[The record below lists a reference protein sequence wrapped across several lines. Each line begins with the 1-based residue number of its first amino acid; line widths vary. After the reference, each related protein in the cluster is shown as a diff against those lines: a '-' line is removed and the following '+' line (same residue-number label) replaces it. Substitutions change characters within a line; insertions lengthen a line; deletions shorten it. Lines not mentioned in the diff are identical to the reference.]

1 MVAFAGSSRSSQASQ
16 PSSFEARLPGVPARG
31 GTVVASASGN
41 VRPSLN
47 RWLTFAGCVL
57 VVAVLYWAK
66 PLLVPIALAMLL
78 TFVLT
83 PPVTW
88 LQRWIGR
95 VPAVLAVVALV
106 GILLAGA
113 AYGVAMQLSQ
123 LAGELPLYRS
133 NIRQKIADVRNA
145 GRGGS
150 VERIQE
156 TVEELQKEL
165 ETTEKGRSKSPPA
178 PVMVQS
184 GQASTLWG
192 FPAWLAPVL
201 GPASTAGLV
210 VVLVIFML
218 LEREELRGRLIGL
231 LGHGNLAAT
240 TKAFDEAGRRVSRQL
255 LMQTLVSAIYGAC
268 AGLGLWAIGVPYPLL
283 WAALGAALRFVPYL
297 GPIAAA
303 AAPLFMSLAVFPGWY
318 QPLWVLALFIGLEL
332 FTNLVLETVLYA
344 GAAGVSQVALLVA
357 VAGWTWLWGGMGLL
371 LATPLTVCL
380 VVLGKHVAGLE
391 FVSTLIADSPPLPP
405 DIGYYQRLLA
415 RDQGEAA
422 DFLARHLASNPPDSV
437 YDALLV
443 PALNYAEQDRLQGR
457 LDAEDERLVLDATK
471 ELMVDAA
478 TLRQSAL
485 RAESGEPEVPA
496 PSNDANAPEAPLRV
510 VAYPAG
516 GVADELA
523 LGMLQEL
530 LEGQPIALEIPSPHL
545 LTSEVADLMRKHKT
559 RVLCIADLPPSPPSK
574 TRYVLRKLRAELPD
588 ATILVGRWAPA
599 LLADDDRS
607 GLLEAG
613 ATHVAATLLETRDQ
627 LCRLVPHE
635 RHRAASDAA

>member
-1 MVAFAGSSRSSQASQ
+1 M
-16 PSSFEARLPGVPARG
+16 
-31 GTVVASASGN
+31 
-41 VRPSLN
+41 
-47 RWLTFAGCVL
+47 
-57 VVAVLYWAK
+57 
-66 PLLVPIALAMLL
+66 
-78 TFVLT
+78 
-83 PPVTW
+83 
-88 LQRWIGR
+88 
-95 VPAVLAVVALV
+95 
-106 GILLAGA
+106 
-113 AYGVAMQLSQ
+113 SQ

-150 VERIQE
+150 VERIQK

-165 ETTEKGRSKSPPA
+165 EAVEKGRTKPTPPA
-178 PVMVQS
+178 LLVQS
-184 GQASTLWG
+184 GQPSRLWG
-192 FPAWLAPVL
+192 FPAWLAPFL

-210 VVLVIFML
+210 IVLVIFML

-231 LGHGNLAAT
+231 LGHGNLAVT

-303 AAPLFMSLAVFPGWY
+303 AAPLIMSLAVFPGWY
-318 QPLWVLALFIGLEL
+318 QPLWVLALFVALEL

-344 GAAGVSQVALLVA
+344 GAAGISQVALLVA
-357 VAGWTWLWGGMGLL
+357 VAGWTWLWGAMGLL

-380 VVLGKHVAGLE
+380 VVLGKHVSGLE
-391 FVSTLIADSPPLPP
+391 FLSTLIADSPPLPA

-415 RDQGEAA
+415 HDQGEAS
-422 DFLARHLASNPPDSV
+422 DFFARHLASNPPDTV

-443 PALNYAEQDRLQGR
+443 PALNYAEQDRMEGR
-457 LDAEDERLVLDATK
+457 LDEEDERLVLDATK
-471 ELMVDAA
+471 ELMADAA
-478 TLRQSAL
+478 SLRRSAL
-485 RAESGEPEVPA
+485 RAQAEEEDAPPA
-496 PSNDANAPEAPLRV
+496 SPDTNAGASPLPV

-516 GVADELA
+516 GAADELA
-523 LGMLQEL
+523 LGMLEDL
-530 LEGQPIALEIPSPHL
+530 LAGQPIALETPSSHL
-545 LTSEVADLMRKHKT
+545 LTSEVADLMRKHNT

-588 ATILVGRWAPA
+588 ATILVGRWAPGP
-599 LLADDDRS
+599 LSDDDRR
-607 GLLEAG
+607 GLVDAG

-627 LCRLVPHE
+627 LCRLVTHE
-635 RHRAASDAA
+635 RHRTTSDAA